1 MKLIN
6 SDKYLDVTKNVSSI
20 AQDKSQSDC
29 KKWIP
34 HICCCIQRQTWSFLQ
49 WSWVSQ
55 KKFAVKKVHSKHKT
69 DHKTSKE
76 LKWSIFYYLIRMID
90 TDFK

>member
-1 MKLIN
+1 MKWIN

-55 KKFAVKKVHSKHKT
+55 KKFAVNKVAFKTQNWPQNIKGIEKKHFLLFNKNDRHR
-69 DHKTSKE
+69 
-76 LKWSIFYYLIRMID
+76 L
-90 TDFK
+90 